1 MLLSALV
8 VEFAYDTNVTYN
20 IAMNERDRLQ
30 AFYLAQSA
38 VNFSKIVIKYDK
50 EAKQLVSQAS
60 QKLGRSIQVKPLYQ
74 MIPINS
80 ALLRTFLQNP
90 GPEGEGAAAPPAEG
104 EGADQTQEAQKTLGN
119 VDVKE
124 TQTFLDFEG
133 DFNAT
138 VEAEDGKLSLNAFF
152 TLNPTQREYDR
163 LKDTLRFLLMQK
175 PFEGFLKDPMS
186 DSQELAGKIAD
197 FIDKNDVINE
207 YKGEERGPES
217 GIYVGTSQKPKNAKL
232 LTADEL
238 ILVPGMT
245 DDILTELK
253 KHVTVYKS
261 TDKINA
267 CLASDEL
274 LRAMILAFTQR
285 EDIEP
290 LRPDN
295 EERLKNAMDK
305 VREKCPDTQAMS
317 QALNDVLGISASGS
331 SGSGTAPASSQ
342 PSTQPAG
349 GTSGG
354 VSFTSFSSMINSEEM
369 VFKIEATGTLG
380 NAEVKII
387 DILQAGSN
395 NPDQWKDL
403 FWRVE

>member
-1 MLLSALV
+1 MLISAIV
-8 VEFAYDTNVTYN
+8 VEFAYNTNVTYN

-38 VNFSKIVIKYDK
+38 LNFSKIVIKYDK
-50 EAKQLVSQAS
+50 EAKQLVNQAS

-80 ALLRTFLQNP
+80 ALLRTFVQSS
-90 GPEGEGAAAPPAEG
+90 GEEGAAAPPTEEEG
-104 EGADQTQEAQKTLGN
+104 GDKLKEAQQALGN
-119 VDVKE
+119 VNSKE
-124 TQTFLDFEG
+124 AQTFLDFEG
-133 DFNAT
+133 DFDAK
-138 VEAEDGKLSLNAFF
+138 VEAEDGKLPLNGFY
-152 TLNPTQREYDR
+152 TLSPTQREYDR

-175 PFEGFLKDPMS
+175 PFEGFLKDPTQ
-186 DSQELAGKIAD
+186 DSQDLAGKIAD

-217 GIYVGTSQKPKNAKL
+217 GLYVGTAQKPKNAKL

-238 ILVPGMT
+238 ILIPGMT

-290 LRPDN
+290 IRPDN
-295 EERLKNAMDK
+295 EDRLKNAMDK
-305 VREKCPDTQAMS
+305 IREKCPDSQAMS
-317 QALNDVLGISASGS
+317 LALNDVLGISASGS
-331 SGSGTAPASSQ
+331 SASGTTASAS
-342 PSTQPAG
+342 PPPTSQPAG
-349 GTSGG
+349 GTSGNANF
-354 VSFTSFSSMINSEEM
+354 SSFSSMINSEEM
-369 VFKIEATGTLG
+369 VFRIEATGTVG

-387 DILQAGSN
+387 NVLQAGSN
-395 NPDQWKDL
+395 NPDQWKDI